1 MSQHTKPTTKHEDAL
16 KEDLQKSQ
24 LQGPSG
30 ATQAEQQRET
40 DAARE
45 AAQNQPT
52 PLVPGKPAKAAD
64 APILANYEGETY
76 ATVTLIGGGS
86 GDGVYR
92 VRTPLPQAVASNGE
106 RYLKSTADTYAWQV
120 K

>member
-24 LQGPSG
+24 L
-30 ATQAEQQRET
+30 QAEQQRET

-52 PLVPGKPAKAAD
+52 PLVPGKAKPAD

-92 VRTPLPQAVASNGE
+92 VATPLPQAVASNGE
-106 RYLKSTADTYAWQV
+106 RYLKSTADTYTWQV